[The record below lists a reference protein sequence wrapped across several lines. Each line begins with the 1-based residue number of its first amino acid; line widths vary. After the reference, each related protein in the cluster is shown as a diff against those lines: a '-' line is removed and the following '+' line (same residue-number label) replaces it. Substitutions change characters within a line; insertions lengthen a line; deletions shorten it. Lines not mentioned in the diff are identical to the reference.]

1 AVDSRVTVATV
12 CFLDGGWRR
21 SNRRTRLR
29 LRRDIAELDP
39 RRRRRLGK
47 VGWSVKLAIFPW
59 YL

>member
-1 AVDSRVTVATV
+1 ATV